1 MKTLKLAFASF
12 LIYIYLM
19 EILKENENFIVINKP
34 AGISVHPDGKS
45 NQETVSDW
53 FVKEYPEAEG
63 VGESLTILDQ
73 EIPRHGVVHRLDK
86 ETSGVMIL
94 AKNQETFDHLKEQ
107 FKNKEVKKVYHAFIY
122 GNIKDERGL
131 IDRKIGRE
139 KGGVRRWTTG
149 KMARGELR
157 EAFTNYRVLKRG
169 KNDGESYCMLEV
181 YPKTGRTHQ
190 IRVHMKSIGHPV
202 VADSLYAPNHPKILG
217 FDRLALHA
225 RKIVFSDINGEVVE
239 VEAPYTDDFN
249 SAILLD

>member
-1 MKTLKLAFASF
+1 
-12 LIYIYLM
+12 M

-45 NQETVSDW
+45 NQETISDW
-53 FVKEYPEAEG
+53 FVKQYPEAEY
-63 VGESLTILDQ
+63 VGESLNINDK
-73 EIPRHGVVHRLDK
+73 EIPRHGIVHRLDK

-107 FKNKEVKKVYHAFIY
+107 FKNKEVKKIYHAFIY
-122 GNIKDERGL
+122 GNMKDDRGL

-149 KMARGELR
+149 KFARGILR
-157 EAFTNYRVLKRG
+157 EALTNFRVLKRG
-169 KNDGESYCMLEV
+169 KFDGESYCMLEV

-202 VADSLYAPNHPKILG
+202 VADSLYAPKYSKILG

-225 RKIVFSDINGEVVE
+225 RKIVFTDLNGQSIE
-239 VEAPYTDDFN
+239 VEAPYPDDFN